1 MHVVS
6 VRCCAE
12 VIEMDSM
19 INLIVGDL
27 VLSPE
32 YVFAARVIC
41 LVLCVEVLTALL
53 SAVVPIVRS
62 TR

>member
-1 MHVVS
+1 MHVGL
-6 VRCCAE
+6 VRCFVE
-12 VIEMDSM
+12 VEKMDSM
-19 INLIVGDL
+19 IQLLVGDL
-27 VLSPE
+27 VLAPE